1 MADTTREAKIV
12 VRADDRAT
20 RTFRSIGRNM
30 QAMAR
35 NTGLSRMAREMRG
48 VGRAARPLMG
58 ASAGLVR
65 SLGAL
70 SGIAAALSF
79 AGAAASM
86 RSFANEMDGL
96 AKLGRQVGFTV
107 QQLRDLHYTG
117 ELIGVSGETIDAS
130 VQAMT
135 KRVGELKAGTGSLNT
150 YLKKTNP
157 ALLEQLKNAG
167 SGAEAFELLISAM
180 RDLPAAERNA
190 FAAAAFSRSGQNL
203 VRFAQ
208 ESEEAIRNYIKEG
221 RNLGGVVSDEDAAA
235 AEAFNDELFRTSYAL
250 KGLKVTIGKEL
261 LPQITPMI
269 TSLKEW
275 VATNKEVVSGRLL
288 GGLDTMVDL
297 FDRVNWSRV
306 GRTFTN
312 VARAGRD
319 LSRSLSGFVGGPEN
333 LIIGALAALAA
344 APFAGAI
351 AGLAGLA
358 VAVGRLGVALLAT
371 RIGRL
376 AAIATAAAKLY
387 DVVSGSNSFGEFV
400 ENMKNLSA
408 LDWAMIGFGA
418 AGLVGSMRDII
429 SLSKSAA
436 GGLRTYAGAAK
447 AAAGVPAPASV
458 PAAGSGTGVVAG
470 GASPAPKAGG
480 YGIGF
485 GRMAFTVLNVGS
497 LIANE
502 LTLPIEKKLER
513 TRSNSEAMTEWA
525 NNSLFGTVNTFFN
538 DLGNDLRA
546 AFSGYVKAGKQMPP
560 VKRPA
565 ASGDASHG
573 ASAPAASRS
582 YPSAAD
588 RKAFR
593 HGVKRDADEL
603 QSALTEAGDKGGQ
616 GLADGVAAGGAE
628 AQASVAQTVRA
639 ISNLFAGQD
648 FYNSGL
654 ASMRQLAAGI
664 RAGIP
669 EAKGAAND
677 AASAVADHFPQ
688 SPAKRGPLRGLPKM
702 GGEIVR
708 QLAAGMNPAAAGLA
722 AAGVA
727 AAVHGGLAMPAG
739 ARAGTAPDIGA
750 LRAEIAS
757 LRADLSAPAPR
768 RDERGVVSRLEIAI
782 RGAPRGASLAYSE
795 PSGHMFDDVRLDTG
809 RSMPRGKG

>member
-135 KRVGELKAGTGSLNT
+135 KRIGELKAGTGSLNT

-157 ALLEQLKNAG
+157 ALLEQLKNTT

-208 ESEEAIRNYIKEG
+208 ESGEAIRNYIKEG

-306 GRTFTN
+306 GRTFTA

-319 LSRSLSGFVGGPEN
+319 LAQSLSGFVGGPEN
-333 LIIGALAALAA
+333 LILGSLGALAA

-429 SLSKSAA
+429 SLSKRAA

-497 LIANE
+497 LVANE
-502 LTLPIEKKLER
+502 LRMPTEKKVER
-513 TRSNSEAMTEWA
+513 ARTNSETMNEWA
-525 NNSLFGTVNTFFN
+525 NDSVFGPVNSFLNN
-538 DLGNDLRA
+538 LGDDLRSV
-546 AFSGYVKAGKQMPP
+546 FFDYVKAARQVSP
-560 VKRPA
+560 VSR
-565 ASGDASHG
+565 SD
-573 ASAPAASRS
+573 APAASRS

-628 AQASVAQTVRA
+628 AQASIAQTVRA

-648 FYNSGL
+648 FYASGL

-664 RAGIP
+664 RAGLP
-669 EAKGAAND
+669 EAKGAASD
-677 AASAVADHFPQ
+677 AATAVADHFPQ
-688 SPAKRGPLRGLPKM
+688 SPAKLGPLKNLPKM

-708 QLAAGMNPAAAGLA
+708 QLAGGMNPAAAGLA

-739 ARAGTAPDIGA
+739 ARTGTAPDIGA

-757 LRADLSAPAPR
+757 LRAELSAPAPR
-768 RDERGVVSRLEIAI
+768 RDERVGVSRLEIAI

-795 PSGHMFDDVRLDTG
+795 PSGHVFDDVRLDTG